1 MGWMRSIVTGFSVG
15 VMLGA
20 SGYYAAVTGNAAS
33 IALLLPSDASARG
46 RVTPSVANYEAEP
59 VNDGMLSKASLTI
72 SDEPGGYILD
82 FALRMLKWRQNGTA
96 VRFTGRCD
104 SACTLYLALPYEQTC
119 VAKSASFRFHAPTA
133 GSGKASEVAR
143 HYMLSTYP
151 GWVKS
156 WIDAMGGL
164 TGELITMN
172 FEYARRHMRVCQNE
186 VRSTTRQAQQ
196 DIGP

>member
-15 VMLGA
+15 VVLGA

-33 IALLLPSDASARG
+33 IAFLLQSDATARG
-46 RVTPSVANYEAEP
+46 LVTQTVANYETEP
-59 VNDGMLSKASLTI
+59 VDDGIFSKTSLTV

-82 FALRMLKWRQNGTA
+82 FALRMLTWRQNGTA

-119 VAKSASFRFHAPTA
+119 VAEGASFRFHAPTA
-133 GSGKASEVAR
+133 EAGQASEVAQ
-143 HYMLSTYP
+143 HYMLNTYP

-186 VRSTTRQAQQ
+186 VRSETRQARQ
-196 DIGP
+196 DIGH